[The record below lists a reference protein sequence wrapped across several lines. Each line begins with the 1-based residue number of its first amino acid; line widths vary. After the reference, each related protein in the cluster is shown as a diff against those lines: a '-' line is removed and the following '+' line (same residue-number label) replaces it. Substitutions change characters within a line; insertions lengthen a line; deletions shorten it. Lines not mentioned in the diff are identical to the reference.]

1 MSIHR
6 AFWAALLAGSCLP
19 MAATAAGSGA
29 TDPALR
35 AETGETAP
43 NPAGRGFTIGDTG
56 LTLGGY
62 LAADAEDL
70 EGDDYY
76 SEAEGHLF
84 AFYEPVRYFR
94 LFADL
99 EVLIDEVALERG
111 QADLTY
117 SDALNLRLGK
127 FLTPI
132 GRWNQAYI
140 EPLTWTTSEPVLVET
155 VFDDTVS
162 GAALHGSVFPRGG
175 ALSYSVYS
183 SLVDPIA
190 VDSDEGFAD
199 ESAGARVEWASLNGW
214 TAGVSYYASRPPG
227 TRWHHLGGA
236 DLLWQPNRRVEL
248 SAELLGGEGSRTP
261 GAVYGAY
268 AQAAVETFSSF
279 YVVGRAESLSL
290 PGLPTA
296 NFGTLG
302 LVWAPLPS
310 VRLKADY
317 QFANEAGRFAE
328 PGLRLSLS
336 YLF

>member
-6 AFWAALLAGSCLP
+6 AFWPAVLAVLCLP
-19 MAATAAGSGA
+19 MAAAAAGSGVA
-29 TDPALR
+29 GPALR
-35 AETGETAP
+35 AESGETVP
-43 NPAGRGFTIGDTG
+43 NPAGRGYTFGDTG

-76 SEAEGHLF
+76 SEGEGHLF
-84 AFYEPVRYFR
+84 VFYEPVRYFR
-94 LFADL
+94 LFTDL
-99 EVLIDEVALERG
+99 EVLVDEIALERG
-111 QADLTY
+111 YLDLAYT
-117 SDALNLRLGK
+117 DALNLRLGK
-127 FLTPI
+127 LLTPI
-132 GRWNQAYI
+132 GRWNQAHI

-162 GAALHGSVFPRGG
+162 GAALQGSLFPQGG
-175 ALSYSVYS
+175 ALSYSLYT
-183 SLVDPIA
+183 SLVDPIG

-199 ESAGARVEWASLNGW
+199 ESAGARMEWASLDGW
-214 TAGVSYYASRPPG
+214 TGGLSYYASRPPG
-227 TRWHHLGGA
+227 ARWHHLGGA
-236 DLLWQPNRRVEL
+236 DVLWQPNRRVEL
-248 SAELLGGEGSRTP
+248 SAELLGGEGSRAA
-261 GAVYGAY
+261 GSVYGGY
-268 AQAAVETFSSF
+268 AQAAVETFGSL
-279 YVVGRAESLSL
+279 YVVGRAEALAL

-296 NFGTLG
+296 RFGTAG

-317 QFANEAGRFAE
+317 MFANDAGRFAE